1 MIDLDLGLVNQALDE
16 LEGSLPAAVSAN
28 EYQTTLPYWGQL
40 ARAYAAHAQADKT
53 AEVIDQI
60 LAFISSRD
68 YISIKSIMP
77 LLFGCQWAASHA
89 ASSSANLLEIAHT
102 CLSQLERHAQV
113 FHTEEVRAALA
124 EAGGYVQAGEKHPG
138 EAAENFRQA
147 ADCWASIDRRYDR
160 ARALGSL
167 GRALASLENRIKSRA
182 AFLQALEIVD
192 FLAEQLD
199 PHLQA
204 SFPRLCAGTGY
215 PPGFRSAIAGQC
227 TQRPPARPQ
236 QPDRP
241 RDRGLEAGGAR
252 LDQCP
257 DRQPAFPQ
265 PVDR

>member
-1 MIDLDLGLVNQALDE
+1 
-16 LEGSLPAAVSAN
+16 
-28 EYQTTLPYWGQL
+28 
-40 ARAYAAHAQADKT
+40 
-53 AEVIDQI
+53 
-60 LAFISSRD
+60 
-68 YISIKSIMP
+68 MP

-147 ADCWASIDRRYDR
+147 ADCWASIDRRYDQ

-167 GRALASLENRIKSRA
+167 GRALASLENGIKSRA

-204 SFPRLCAGTGY
+204 SFRASALVLEIRQAFEALSQASVRKDLRQDLSNLTDREIEVLKLVAQGLTNAQIANQLFLSPLTINAHL
-215 PPGFRSAIAGQC
+215 RSIFNK
-227 TQRPPARPQ
+227 
-236 QPDRP
+236 
-241 RDRGLEAGGAR
+241 LEVTTRTAAVHQAAEKK
-252 LDQCP
+252 LI
-257 DRQPAFPQ
+257 
-265 PVDR
+265 